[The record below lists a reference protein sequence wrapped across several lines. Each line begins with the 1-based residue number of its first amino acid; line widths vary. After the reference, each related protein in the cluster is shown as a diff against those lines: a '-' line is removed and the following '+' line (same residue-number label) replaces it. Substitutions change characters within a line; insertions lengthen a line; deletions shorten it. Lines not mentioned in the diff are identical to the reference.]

1 MSNIILKGNTSGQVT
16 IAAPDVGNNNTLTL
30 PSTSST
36 LATQNALG
44 VRNLIINGDMRIDQR
59 NAGSSVT
66 ISSALYTLDR
76 WQATQSVSSKYSVQQ
91 VTDAPTGATHSL
103 KATSLS
109 AYTVGTSESFVI
121 RQQIEGN
128 NIAHLD
134 WGTSNAKTV
143 TLSFWVKS
151 SLTGTFGA
159 IIKSNAG
166 GRTYPVT
173 YDIDSANTWEQ
184 KSITIP
190 GDTTGTWLTT
200 NGVGIQVVFNIG
212 TGASLSGTANTW
224 SSTNY
229 NSATG
234 ATSLLAT
241 NGATLQLSLIQL
253 EVGDTATPFEHRP
266 YDMELARCK
275 RYCHVIESTSV
286 TGRQTICSACS
297 HTTTA
302 GIGFLQLPV
311 EMRTLP
317 SLSLS
322 AVGHWAVHMPGI
334 NRSVLTALALGAN
347 GDQKSLY
354 ITYSHA
360 SHASYGSMKYVFI
373 DTWSAGTGQFI
384 LSAEL

>member
-1 MSNIILKGNTSGQVT
+1 MAQINLQGDTSGSISISAPS
-16 IAAPDVGNNNTLTL
+16 IAGSNTLTL
-30 PSTSST
+30 PATTQT

-66 ISSALYTLDR
+66 ITSALYTLDR

-91 VTDAPTGATHSL
+91 VTDAPTGATNSL

-109 AYTVGTSESFVI
+109 AYTVGASESFVI

-134 WGTSNAKTV
+134 WGSSNAKTV

-190 GDTTGTWLTT
+190 GDTTGSWLTT

-212 TGASLSGTANTW
+212 TGASLSGTTNTW

-266 YDMELARCK
+266 YDMELARCQ
-275 RYCHVIESTSV
+275 RYFQKVSGGINGGPYQIMSILTYE
-286 TGRQTICSACS
+286 AS
-297 HTTTA
+297 HTAWGTVP
-302 GIGFLQLPV
+302 LRV
-311 EMRTLP
+311 SMRSQPT
-317 SLSLS
+317 
-322 AVGHWAVHMPGI
+322 
-334 NRSVLTALALGAN
+334 
-347 GDQKSLY
+347 
-354 ITYSHA
+354 ITYSG
-360 SHASYGSMKYVFI
+360 SFTTNYG
-373 DTWSAGTGQFI
+373 TAGTAISDTNQVGGDVAVIGWTGGSGGVVGYSTYYRANNSTSAFI
-384 LSAEL
+384 SFSSEL